1 MSGKRKKVGEK
12 LSSVDMVIGWNN
24 TPNGTPLGYFSNLP
38 PSETSYVA
46 YDEDF
51 FQDISTSKGKRV
63 RIVDNAEWSD
73 V

>member
-12 LSSVDMVIGWNN
+12 LSGVDMLIGSNN
-24 TPNGTPLGYFSNLP
+24 TPNGTPLGYFSDLSS
-38 PSETSYVA
+38 SEVSHVA
-46 YDEDF
+46 HDEDF

-73 V
+73 I

>member
-12 LSSVDMVIGWNN
+12 LPSVDMVIGWNN
-24 TPNGTPLGYFSNLP
+24 TPNGTPLGYFSDLSS
-38 PSETSYVA
+38 SETSYVA

-63 RIVDNAEWSD
+63 RIVDNSEWSD